1 MCKKAPIL
9 SSIWLQSPSP
19 NRSAPSAW
27 AQGPVP
33 NCWGLVRKDYKKAPT
48 NDCSRVHQPLCDSEP
63 SDLGDFGPKH
73 ICLHPCWTEPVLLP
87 VLLLALPS
95 LLTGVRLTAL
105 QGKNKTKQHN
115 TTQNKIKQES
125 EKTIFIHPLW
135 IRAEHTGNGNPGEK
149 SCVMTSEKE
158 QKKTMNA
165 SYSVV
170 QTKHFLFKYK
180 KNPRR
185 LPMIKYY
192 FLCL

>member
-1 MCKKAPIL
+1 MCRKAPIL

-33 NCWGLVRKDYKKAPT
+33 NCWGLVRKDYKEAPT
-48 NDCSRVHQPLCDSEP
+48 NDCSRVHQPLCDPEP
-63 SDLGDFGPKH
+63 SNLGDFGPKH
-73 ICLHPCWTEPVLLP
+73 ICLHPCWTAPGFAFSVNRCK
-87 VLLLALPS
+87 AH
-95 LLTGVRLTAL
+95 GTAG
-105 QGKNKTKQHN
+105 QKQNK
-115 TTQNKIKQES
+115 TTQNKTREREQ
-125 EKTIFIHPLW
+125 TIFIHPLW
-135 IRAEHTGNGNPGEK
+135 TRAEHTGNGNPGEK
-149 SCVMTSEKE
+149 SCVISSEKE
-158 QKKTMNA
+158 RKKTMNA